1 MKRRTMKNLIDG
13 GILLSTAI
21 LSFAFPKLE
30 QIMPIVWTGA
40 WALVINET
48 LLMENKNDLSR
59 RHLLCVGTKEKNQKP
74 VKQLQKLSSMENRPT
89 FRGDH
94 RKQFEEKEI

>member
-21 LSFAFPKLE
+21 LSFAFPEPE

-48 LLMENKNDLSR
+48 LLMENKKDLSR
-59 RHLLCVGTKEKNQKP
+59 RNLLCVGTKEKNQKP
-74 VKQLQKLSSMENRPT
+74 SMKFQKLASMENKPT
-89 FRGDH
+89 FRGEH
-94 RKQFEEKEI
+94 RRVIDEKEI